1 MIYKFKSKSAGDLI
15 MLRLSGD
22 QVLRVIGKAAAAKG
36 IIEPAAMPAAI
47 IAIEE
52 AIAQEEAQRRK
63 ADAQAIA
70 EGRTPSRADGV
81 TLRQRTWPFLDMLK
95 HANGENAAIVW
106 GV

>member
-1 MIYKFKSKSAGDLI
+1 MIYKFKTKAAGDLI

-22 QVLRVIGKAAAAKG
+22 QVLRVIGKSAAKG
-36 IIEPAAMPAAI
+36 IIEPTAMPAAI
-47 IAIEE
+47 MAIEE

-95 HANGENAAIVW
+95 RASGQDAAIVW

>member
-1 MIYKFKSKSAGDLI
+1 MIYKFKSKAAGDLI

-22 QVLRVIGKAAAAKG
+22 QVLRVIGKSAAKG

-47 IAIEE
+47 VAIEE

-63 ADAQAIA
+63 ADAQAVA

-95 HANGENAAIVW
+95 RANGEDAAIVW

>member
-15 MLRLSGD
+15 MLKLSGD

-36 IIEPAAMPAAI
+36 IIEPTAMPAAI
-47 IAIEE
+47 MAIEE
-52 AIAQEEAQRRK
+52 AIAQEESQRSK
-63 ADAQAIA
+63 ADAQAVA
-70 EGRTPSRADGV
+70 EGRTPSRPDGV

>member
-1 MIYKFKSKSAGDLI
+1 MIYKFKSKAAGDLI

-22 QVLRVIGKAAAAKG
+22 QVLRVIGKSAAKG

-47 IAIEE
+47 LAIEE

-63 ADAQAIA
+63 ADAQAVA

-95 HANGENAAIVW
+95 RANGEDAAIVW

>member
-1 MIYKFKSKSAGDLI
+1 MIYKFRSKTAGDLI

>member
-1 MIYKFKSKSAGDLI
+1 MIYTFKSKAAGDLI

-63 ADAQAIA
+63 SDAQAIA

-95 HANGENAAIVW
+95 HADGENAAIVW

>member
-47 IAIEE
+47 VAIEE

>member
-36 IIEPAAMPAAI
+36 VIEPAAMPAAI

>member
-15 MLRLSGD
+15 MLRFSGD
-22 QVLRVIGKAAAAKG
+22 QMLRVIGKAPAPKG

-47 IAIEE
+47 LAIEE
-52 AIAQEEAQRRK
+52 ASAQEEAQRRK
-63 ADAQAIA
+63 AEAQAVDQ
-70 EGRTPSRADGV
+70 GRTPPRADGV

-95 HANGENAAIVW
+95 RANGEDAAIVW

>member
-1 MIYKFKSKSAGDLI
+1 MIYKFRSKTAGDLI

-36 IIEPAAMPAAI
+36 IIEPATMPAAI

>member
-1 MIYKFKSKSAGDLI
+1 MIYKFRSKSAGDLI

-22 QVLRVIGKAAAAKG
+22 QMLRVIGKVPATKG

-47 IAIEE
+47 RAIEE
-52 AIAQEEAQRRK
+52 AIAQDEAQRRK
-63 ADAQAIA
+63 ADAQAVA

-95 HANGENAAIVW
+95 RAKGGDVEIVW